1 MAYHT
6 LHRYLHRRMFYYEK
20 YRDEIAQ
27 MDLSRMTKFT
37 RGLMYCIIKCYR
49 REFMFEEFVNL
60 HDMIDA
66 KPFPERLL
74 MDCNPLPEQ
83 SIYKEMNVA
92 Y

>member
-1 MAYHT
+1 
-6 LHRYLHRRMFYYEK
+6 
-20 YRDEIAQ
+20 
-27 MDLSRMTKFT
+27 
-37 RGLMYCIIKCYR
+37 MYCIIKCYR